1 MTGFARVKKNLAE
14 GEVLVSVKSVNH
26 RGLDLHFHVPQEM
39 ETLSRSIGR
48 EPMQRDTLYR
58 PVPEERRAA
67 SMIAADLEP
76 IVLTPPRKK
85 AAVR

>member
-1 MTGFARVKKNLAE
+1 
-14 GEVLVSVKSVNH
+14 
-26 RGLDLHFHVPQEM
+26 M
-39 ETLSRSIGR
+39 EALIRSIGR

-58 PVPEERRAA
+58 PVPEDRRSA

-85 AAVR
+85 AAVG